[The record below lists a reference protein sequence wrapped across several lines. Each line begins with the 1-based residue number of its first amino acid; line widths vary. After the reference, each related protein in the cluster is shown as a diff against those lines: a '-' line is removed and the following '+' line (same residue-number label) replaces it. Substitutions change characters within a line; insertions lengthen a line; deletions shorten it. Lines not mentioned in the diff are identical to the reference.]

1 MPVLVLCLLCAL
13 ATVARPVSAAPV
25 GGQELAQ
32 QEELILLSHGALQL
46 GQALNSVYM
55 TTETQLKE
63 AGHSVGLYGG
73 ALGLLGQEV
82 SRGRDVA
89 QELRGSLLELQMEE
103 DALQLQAEATAQEL
117 GEAAQEQQE
126 LWESLRG
133 LEARLRGARLGHTR
147 QELEALKAHADK
159 QSHIMWVLT
168 GHVQRQRQ
176 KMAAQERRLRQIQER
191 LHTAALPA

>member
-46 GQALNSVYM
+46 GQALNSVYR

-117 GEAAQEQQE
+117 GEAAQGQQE
-126 LWESLRG
+126 LWESLRR
-133 LEARLRGARLGHTR
+133 LEARLRGARLGHAR
-147 QELEALKAHADK
+147 QELEALKAHTDK

-176 KMAAQERRLRQIQER
+176 KMAAQERWLRQIQKR
-191 LHTAALPA
+191 